1 MSNREKICFRGSYLK
16 EACKKQNLKI
26 LGSMRFQV
34 ERIENNSEIRKNKK
48 NKEKGKHRGG
58 SQMHGIHVWFIVIR
72 YEIDRKAGR

>member
-48 NKEKGKHRGG
+48 K
-58 SQMHGIHVWFIVIR
+58 
-72 YEIDRKAGR
+72 